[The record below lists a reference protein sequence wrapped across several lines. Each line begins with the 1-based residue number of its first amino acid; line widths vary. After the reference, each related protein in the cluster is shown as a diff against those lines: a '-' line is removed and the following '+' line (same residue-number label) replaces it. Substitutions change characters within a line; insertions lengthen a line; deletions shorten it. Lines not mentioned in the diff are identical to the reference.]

1 MAAREGGSYTKEKDG
16 SLKLV
21 QRTQP
26 QAAKTETKAVEPA
39 AKKREVSTDEDA

>member
-1 MAAREGGSYTKEKDG
+1 MAREGGSYIKEKDG

-26 QAAKTETKAVEPA
+26 VLKKQPKAVTPA
-39 AKKREVSTDEDA
+39 IKKSEVITNEDAQ

>member
-1 MAAREGGSYTKEKDG
+1 MAREGGSYIKEKDG

-26 QAAKTETKAVEPA
+26 ALKEQPKAAKPAV
-39 AKKREVSTDEDA
+39 KKVTTNEDAQ